1 MNLPEFCLLLM
12 SIIAN
17 VAGQFFLKSGALKL
31 GNFNVSNLFNHVL
44 NIVTI
49 PELMIGL
56 TCYGLGAIAY
66 ILILTRVQLSIVGP
80 CTALSYVFAV
90 VLGSWIFKE
99 TIPVSRL
106 VGLSF
111 IVTGV
116 IFVVWK
122 Q

>member
-1 MNLPEFCLLLM
+1 MNFAEFCLLLM

-17 VAGQFFLKSGALKL
+17 VSGQFFFKSGALKL
-31 GNFNVSNLFNHVL
+31 GKVNLSNLFTHVL

-49 PELMIGL
+49 PELMVGL

-66 ILILTRVQLSIVGP
+66 ILVLTRVKLSIVGP

-90 VLGSWIFKE
+90 VLGYWIFKE
-99 TIPVSRL
+99 TIPLTRIL
-106 VGLSF
+106 GLSL
-111 IVTGV
+111 IVNGV
-116 IFVVWK
+116 ILVVWK